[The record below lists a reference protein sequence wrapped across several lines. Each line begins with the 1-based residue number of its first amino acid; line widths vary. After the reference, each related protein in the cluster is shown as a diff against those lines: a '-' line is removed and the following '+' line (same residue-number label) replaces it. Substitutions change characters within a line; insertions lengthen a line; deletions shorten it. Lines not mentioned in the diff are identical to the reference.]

1 MEISEKLIGDL
12 ERLLSMKGCSG
23 LTKWE
28 YDFINGLSRYFR
40 GGKYLTGRQKNMARG
55 LIKKYSEGSKKPA
68 ETLESHTPVLAAGT
82 TKHRAPTGNYV
93 TESALRERGGETC

>member
-12 ERLLSMKGCSG
+12 ERLLSVKGCSG

-40 GGKYLTGRQKNMARG
+40 GGKYLTGRQKNTARS
-55 LIKKYSEGSKKPA
+55 LIKKYSEGSKKPVDTFA
-68 ETLESHTPVLAAGT
+68 RNSPVLAGT
-82 TKHRAPTGNYV
+82 TQNSVPTGDYV
-93 TESALRERGGETC
+93 TESALREWGK

>member
-12 ERLLSMKGCSG
+12 ERLLSVKGCSG

-40 GGKYLTGRQKNMARG
+40 GGKYLTGRQKNTARS
-55 LIKKYSEGSKKPA
+55 LIKKIFRREQETGGHFCEEFTGSCRHHSEFSTYGR
-68 ETLESHTPVLAAGT
+68 LCH
-82 TKHRAPTGNYV
+82 
-93 TESALRERGGETC
+93 